1 MPRSAVLDAYLTVM
15 FPRNISNRIPG
26 VLTSRTYTHGI
37 QELSDRFSYFAR
49 IVDRFGPAP
58 FWTRQE
64 GFETL
69 LRLIL
74 EQQVSLASARAAYER
89 LTAVAAPLTAHT
101 FLALDAET
109 LRAVGFSRQKAEYGR
124 GLAQA
129 IVLEELDLDFGERE
143 DSVVREALMR
153 IKGIGR
159 WTADVYLLEA
169 LRRPDIWPSGDLA
182 LATAVQT
189 VLRRKSRPTVDEME
203 RLSLRYRPWRAV
215 AARLFWHDYL
225 CRRGQCGG
233 IV

>member
-1 MPRSAVLDAYLTVM
+1 MTQMSNALNRTEWVL
-15 FPRNISNRIPG
+15 S
-26 VLTSRTYTHGI
+26 SRTYAQGI
-37 QELSDRFSYFAR
+37 QELSDRFGYFAR
-49 IVDRFGPAP
+49 IVYRFGPPP
-58 FWTRQE
+58 FWTRPE
-64 GFETL
+64 GFDTL

-89 LTAVAAPLTAHT
+89 LAAVAAPLTAHT
-101 FLALDAET
+101 FLSLEAST

-129 IVLEELDLDFGERE
+129 IVQGQLDLELKQQE
-143 DSVVREALMR
+143 DSAVREALMQ

-169 LRRPDIWPSGDLA
+169 LRRPDVWPSGDLA

-189 VLRRKSRPTVDEME
+189 VLRRKARPTVEELE
-203 RLSLRYRPWRAV
+203 RLGSRYRPWRAV

-225 CRRGQCGG
+225 CRRGQCEG